1 MIISERMKP
10 AGRIT
15 KTIILLILPFLTC
28 CNRPDRVV
36 ESKYTNPILHADY
49 SDPDVIRA
57 GDDYYMVTS
66 SFNCVPGL
74 PVLHSRDLVSWDLV
88 GYALGRLTPE
98 EHYSSVQHG
107 GGVWAPCIR
116 IHKGLFYIYYPDPDY
131 GIFMVRASDP
141 SGPWSSPVQVMEG
154 KGLIDPSPLWD
165 SDGSAYLV
173 YAFAGSRAGVKSVLM
188 ITRLNSEGTA
198 ACGDPVMVFDGHD
211 DDPTVEGPKLYTRN
225 GWYYIFAPAGGVT
238 NGWQLVLRSKDIFGP
253 YEKRIVL
260 HQGESPVN
268 GPHQG
273 AWVTTRRGQD
283 WFIHFQDKGAY
294 GRIVHLEPVKWTD
307 DWPVIGIDNNGD
319 GIGEPVASFTKP
331 DAGRVRSSGSLRAG
345 DEFNSATPGLQWQW
359 PANPSATWGFPSEA
373 YGFYRL
379 NCIARPDSIANL
391 WTIPNLLLQKLP
403 AEEFVAT
410 ASVKCTLRYDGE
422 EAGMIIMGK
431 DYQYISLRRMEGKTW
446 LRVARCTGA
455 DRGSQEEEIY
465 RQPLESGKIFLR
477 IKTEAGGLCTFNYS
491 TDNTVFK
498 EAGKSFIAREGMWI
512 GAKFGFFALRDGFIN
527 DAGYTD
533 IDWVRILT
541 TD

>member
-1 MIISERMKP
+1 MMKT
-10 AGRIT
+10 AGRI
-15 KTIILLILPFLTC
+15 IITLILPLLPFLIC
-28 CNRPDRVV
+28 CNRSGRVE
-36 ESKYTNPILHADY
+36 ESIYTNPVLHADY

-57 GDDYYMVTS
+57 GDDYYMVAS

-74 PVLHSRDLVSWDLV
+74 PVLHSGDLVSWELI
-88 GYALGRLTPE
+88 GYALDRLTPE

-116 IHKGLFYIYYPDPDY
+116 IHKGLFYIYYPDPDR
-131 GIFMVRASDP
+131 GIFMVSASDP
-141 SGPWSSPVQVMEG
+141 SGPWSSPVQVMQG

-165 SDGSAYLV
+165 SDGNAYLV

-198 ACGDPVMVFDGHD
+198 TYGEQVMVFDGHD
-211 DDPTVEGPKLYTRN
+211 DEPTVEGPKIYKRN

-260 HQGESPVN
+260 HQGESTVN

-273 AWVTTRRGQD
+273 AWVTTRRGED

-294 GRIVHLEPVKWTD
+294 GRIVHLQPVSWTD
-307 DWPVIGIDNNGD
+307 DWPVIGADNNGD
-319 GIGEPVASFTKP
+319 GIGEPVSSFTKP
-331 DAGRVRSSGSLRAG
+331 DAGRASPSGTLRAG
-345 DEFNSATPGLQWQW
+345 DEFNSSTLGLQWQW
-359 PANPSATWGFPSEA
+359 QANPSLTWGFPSEA

-379 NCIARPDSIANL
+379 NCTARPDSIANL

-403 AEEFVAT
+403 AEKFVAT
-410 ASVKCTLRYDGE
+410 ASVRVTLRNEGE
-422 EAGMIIMGK
+422 ESGMIIMGK
-431 DYQYISLRRMEGKTW
+431 DYQYISLKRMEGNTW
-446 LRVARCTGA
+446 LRVARCIGA
-455 DRGSQEEEIY
+455 DRGSPEEEIFI
-465 RQPLESGKIFLR
+465 QPLETGEIFLR
-477 IKTEAGGLCTFNYS
+477 IKTEAGALCTFSYS
-491 TDNTVFK
+491 TDNKVFN
-498 EAGKSFIAREGMWI
+498 EAGESFIAREGVWT

-527 DAGYTD
+527 DAGYAD

>member
-1 MIISERMKP
+1 MLITERMKP

-15 KTIILLILPFLTC
+15 RTITLLILPFLIC

-36 ESKYTNPILHADY
+36 ESKYTNPVIHADY

-74 PVLHSRDLVSWDLV
+74 PVLHSRDLVGWELI
-88 GYALGRLTPE
+88 GYALDRLTPE
-98 EHYSSVQHG
+98 EHYASVQHG

-116 IHKGLFYIYYPDPDY
+116 IHKGLFYIYYPDPDR
-131 GIFMVRASDP
+131 GIFMITASDP
-141 SGPWSSPVQVMEG
+141 SGPWSSPVQVMQG

-165 SDGSAYLV
+165 NDGSAYLV

-188 ITRLNSEGTA
+188 ITRLNREGTA
-198 ACGDPVMVFDGHD
+198 SYGDQVMVFDGHD
-211 DDPTVEGPKLYTRN
+211 DDPTVEGPKLYKRN

-238 NGWQLVLRSKDIFGP
+238 NGWQLVLRSRNIFGP

-260 HQGESPVN
+260 HQGESLIN

-273 AWVTTRRGQD
+273 AWVTTRSGED

-294 GRIVHLEPVKWTD
+294 GRVVHLEPVRWTD
-307 DWPVIGIDNNGD
+307 DWPVIGIDNNSD
-319 GIGEPVASFTKP
+319 GVGEPVSSFTKP
-331 DAGRVRSSGSLRAG
+331 DAGRGRPSGTLRAG
-345 DEFNSATPGLQWQW
+345 DEFNSSMPGLQWQW
-359 PANPSATWGFPSEA
+359 PANPSLTWGFSSGA
-373 YGFYRL
+373 NGFYRL
-379 NCIARPDSIANL
+379 NCVARPDSAANM

-403 AEEFVAT
+403 AEKFVAT

-422 EAGMIIMGK
+422 ESGMIVMGK
-431 DYQYISLRRMEGKTW
+431 DYQYISLKRIEGKTW
-446 LRVARCTGA
+446 LRVARCIGA
-455 DRGSQEEEIY
+455 DSGSPEEEIL
-465 RQPLESGKIFLR
+465 RQPVETGEIFFR
-477 IKTEAGGLCTFNYS
+477 INAEAGALCTFSYS
-491 TDNTVFK
+491 TDNKVFK
-498 EAGKSFIAREGMWI
+498 ETGESFIAREGVWI